1 MSAAVV
7 VAVVVTAVVVLVAVR
22 LAAADRRSVRRQC
35 RAGSWWQ
42 ATGSPVP
49 GWHERWIWSG
59 EPVAGTESAS
69 GTRPGAR
76 PALAA
81 EDAPAAPERRVER
94 GRGVA

>member
-7 VAVVVTAVVVLVAVR
+7 VAVAVTGLVLVVAWR
-22 LAAADRRSVRRQC
+22 LAVADRRSVRRQC

-59 EPVAGTESAS
+59 EPVAGTESAAS
-69 GTRPGAR
+69 TRPGAR
-76 PALAA
+76 PAQPVT
-81 EDAPAAPERRVER
+81 DAPAAPGRRVER